1 MKEEDE
7 LLRTV
12 GTKNPF
18 KVPEKYFENFTKDL
32 MEKLPEKETAAAI
45 KVTMWDR
52 VKPWFY
58 MAAMFAG
65 LMLTFKMFQDI
76 SDRAQNKTENTFAN
90 IEASDIS
97 DQYFETI
104 TNDAMM
110 DDYTLYQ
117 YLTDADLNY

>member
-1 MKEEDE
+1 MKEENE
-7 LLRTV
+7 LLRSV

-18 KVPEKYFENFTKDL
+18 KVPENYFENFTKDL
-32 MEKLPEKETAAAI
+32 MEKLPEKETAASI
-45 KVTMWDR
+45 KVSMWDR
-52 VKPWFY
+52 IKPWFY

-76 SDRAQNKTENTFAN
+76 SDRAQNKSESTFAN
-90 IEASDIS
+90 VEEAEFS

-104 TNDAMM
+104 TNYAMM

-117 YLTDADLNY
+117 YLTDTDLNN